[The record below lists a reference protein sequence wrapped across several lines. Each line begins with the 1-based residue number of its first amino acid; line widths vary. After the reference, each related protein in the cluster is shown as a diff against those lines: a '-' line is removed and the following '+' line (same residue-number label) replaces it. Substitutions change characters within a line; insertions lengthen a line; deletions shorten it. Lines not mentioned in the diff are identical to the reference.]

1 MATLTCKLCLRLGEA
16 CCSLL
21 LPKLWYLENDSIGHH
36 LVKPQQQKELW
47 RCSRA
52 SGSAHVGVTA
62 NTSNIEIVWKAV
74 NRLNH
79 FNGLWPKSKSKSVKG
94 ETTSSHNLTFLK
106 GYETSQAHV
115 NYVTSWVYMTFT
127 AWKNDAIKLNSDW
140 GCQSSPLRFPGGK
153 SNGFGAT
160 WVWVNDDRI
169 LIFEGTIPLKP
180 RKKDHDVPY
189 LFVGSSIVRLS
200 NVALAVLEEV
210 HRSPGQ
216 APAQW
221 KRDMLPIWHDR
232 ALEITNISKRVENK
246 TIKSKK
252 TQWNHSV
259 RKHSNKTPYPPPCIP
274 WWVLNM
280 HKGNGAVGG

>member
-1 MATLTCKLCLRLGEA
+1 MCKLCLRLGEA

-115 NYVTSWVYMTFT
+115 NYVTSWVYIATLVTFT

-180 RKKDHDVPY
+180 RKKTMMYHICLWAVA
-189 LFVGSSIVRLS
+189 LFGSQMWLWRCWKRSTDPLVKHRLS
-200 NVALAVLEEV
+200 
-210 HRSPGQ
+210 G
-216 APAQW
+216 
-221 KRDMLPIWHDR
+221 
-232 ALEITNISKRVENK
+232 
-246 TIKSKK
+246 
-252 TQWNHSV
+252 
-259 RKHSNKTPYPPPCIP
+259 
-274 WWVLNM
+274 
-280 HKGNGAVGG
+280 KGICFLYGMIGL